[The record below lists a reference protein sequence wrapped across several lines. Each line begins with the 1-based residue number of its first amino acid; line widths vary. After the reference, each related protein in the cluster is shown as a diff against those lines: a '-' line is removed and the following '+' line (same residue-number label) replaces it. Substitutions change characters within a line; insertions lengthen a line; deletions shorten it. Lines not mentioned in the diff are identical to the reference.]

1 MQGFYSGLYTYL
13 NVFPRAGLLICALA
27 LTACASSPGTVAV
40 QPDDP
45 FYAPVQPSRMEPP
58 PATRGSLY
66 QAAHSK
72 ALFNDRKAYRVG
84 DVITIYLEE
93 RTRSSKSATTDIS
106 RDSTNNIANPNI
118 GGRDL
123 PVNLGLNINSS
134 RDFSGDASSDQSNSL
149 SGSITV
155 TVHEVYPNGNL
166 LVRGE
171 KWLTLNQGDEY
182 VRVSGIARPE
192 DIGPDNSISSSLLA
206 DARLTY
212 SGTGDL
218 ANANRQG
225 WLTRFFNS
233 GWWPL

>member
-1 MQGFYSGLYTYL
+1 MPAFKISLT
-13 NVFPRAGLLICALA
+13 GLL
-27 LTACASSPGTVAV
+27 LTALLAGCASNEPIA

-45 FYAPVQPSRMEPP
+45 HYAPVQPSRMEPP

-66 QAAHSK
+66 QASHSSS
-72 ALFNDRKAYRVG
+72 LFGDRKAYRVG
-84 DVITIYLEE
+84 DVITVHLEE
-93 RTRSSKSATTDIS
+93 RTRSSNSSNVDMS
-106 RDSTNNIANPNI
+106 RNTNIDIANPTI
-118 GGRDL
+118 GGRSPVDL
-123 PVNLGLNINSS
+123 SAGLNSN
-134 RDFSGDASSDQSNSL
+134 RNFSGDASSDQSNSL
-149 SGSITV
+149 QGAITA

-171 KWLTLNQGDEY
+171 KWLTLNQGSEY
-182 VRVSGIARPE
+182 VRVSGIVRPE
-192 DIGPDNSISSSLLA
+192 DIRPDNSISSVQMA

-218 ANANRQG
+218 ANSTRQG